1 MTKEDLKEYVNKG
14 VQASKEAFDKASK
27 ASKEAFDKAGKAVS
41 KFGDE
46 SILKI
51 EIQQFKS
58 QIKKNKA
65 ELGELAYK
73 AFIEEGADSLQK
85 ETETVA
91 SLIESIKKA
100 QEEIKSREE
109 KLATQ
114 EDTKT
119 EA

>member
-73 AFIEEGADSLQK
+73 AFIEEGAESLLASD
-85 ETETVA
+85 EVVVA
-91 SLIESIKKA
+91 LVESIKKA
-100 QEEIKSREE
+100 QEEIQTRES
-109 KLATQ
+109 KLKI
-114 EDTKT
+114 ES
-119 EA
+119 